1 MPHNNTEVY
10 TGEKSA
16 NSLKDFFLISL
27 PEESVF
33 VIRWIFDESRSQ
45 PQPVWLP
52 LARPVL
58 QIQLEVHPNLSSPKS
73 ACSLSSL
80 YRHRTRKYLRR
91 VASVQFISVQS
102 LSRVW
107 LIATPWLQHT
117 RPPCPSPTSGVHSNS
132 CSSSR
137 WCHPA
142 ISSTVIPSSRHI
154 QSSPASGSFQM
165 SQPFASGARVLEFQL
180 QHQSFQWIFR
190 THVL

>member
-91 VASVQFISVQS
+91 VASVQFISVHSLTRVQLFETPWTSAHQAS
-102 LSRVW
+102 LSITNSRSPPKPMSIESVMPSKNLILCRPVLLLTSIFPSIRVF
-107 LIATPWLQHT
+107 
-117 RPPCPSPTSGVHSNS
+117 SN
-132 CSSSR
+132 
-137 WCHPA
+137 
-142 ISSTVIPSSRHI
+142 
-154 QSSPASGSFQM
+154 G
-165 SQPFASGARVLEFQL
+165 
-180 QHQSFQWIFR
+180 
-190 THVL
+190 